1 MELFSKKQTHSF
13 ADILKGIT
21 HAVNSV
27 QEMLYV
33 QQVAN
38 RQTFGENCSDE
49 VVSKK
54 RKMGDKE
61 LDVPL
66 VSYSFLEM
74 DDREIHFK
82 AKVDEVLKNTMNN
95 DLEEGYGVEL
105 VNAYRFI
112 ECESQR

>member
-1 MELFSKKQTHSF
+1 M
-13 ADILKGIT
+13 
-21 HAVNSV
+21 NNV
-27 QEMLYV
+27 QKMHYV

-38 RQTFGENCSDE
+38 RQTFWENRSDE

-61 LDVPL
+61 LDVSL
-66 VSYSFLEM
+66 VSYSLLEM

-82 AKVDEVLKNTMNN
+82 AKVGEVLKNTMNN
-95 DLEEGYGVEL
+95 DLEEVYRVEL
-105 VNAYRFI
+105 VNADRLI